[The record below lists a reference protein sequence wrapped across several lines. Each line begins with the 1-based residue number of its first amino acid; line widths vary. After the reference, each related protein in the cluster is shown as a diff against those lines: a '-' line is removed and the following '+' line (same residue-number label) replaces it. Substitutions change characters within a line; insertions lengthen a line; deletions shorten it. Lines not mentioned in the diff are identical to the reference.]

1 MEKQFI
7 FTGLGGQ
14 GVKLAGEI
22 LCYAASSIDGLYA
35 TNYALYG
42 RQMRGGMSDCYV
54 AISDEP
60 INAPVFW
67 QAEYVVA
74 FTTETPE
81 NPAKKLK
88 KGSVLFMNTP
98 NKVTAEEYGAES
110 FVKFNAHDIAAELG
124 SPRSANIV
132 IIGVVVGYSQALPED
147 VVLQTIFDKLGGKHP
162 EFNDSNAKAFQ
173 AGVEIGKKARQAE
186 KHKPE

>member
-22 LCYAASSIDGLYA
+22 LCYAASSIDGIYA

-54 AISDEP
+54 AISDKP

-67 QAEYVVA
+67 QSEYVVA

-81 NPAKKLK
+81 SPAKKLK
-88 KGSVLFMNTP
+88 KGSVLFMNTA
-98 NKVTAEEYGAES
+98 NDITAADYGAET
-110 FVKFNAHDIAAELG
+110 FVKFNALDIATELG
-124 SPRSANIV
+124 NPKSANIV
-132 IIGVVVGYSQALPED
+132 IGYTQVLPED
-147 VVLQTIFDKLGGKHP
+147 VVLKTIFNKLGKSHP
-162 EFNDSNAKAFQ
+162 EFNASNEKAFR
-173 AGVEIGKKARQAE
+173 AGVELGKSARQ
-186 KHKPE
+186 KHSK